1 MVEIDVKMICY
12 LFMYKIVIMAIMT
25 AATHSITVTDT
36 IAICLDEGPP
46 VLLEL
51 LFESSKGDRLG
62 AGLGVVLVVGVVA
75 LVVVVH
81 VITEM

>member
-1 MVEIDVKMICY
+1 MIA
-12 LFMYKIVIMAIMT
+12 MMT

-51 LFESSKGDRLG
+51 FCESTTGGTFG
-62 AGLGVVLVVGVVA
+62 AGLGVVVLVVVF
-75 LVVVVH
+75 VVVVH
-81 VITEM
+81 VITEMFQRKV